1 MWHCSEEAVVQ
12 MVVVVMVVAGAIPG
26 KSLGGQGTV
35 GVAGAV
41 RRTTGAVDVE
51 LANRRDRYR
60 CSSRCGSS
68 RVCSSRHRCRRYRVL
83 SIGRFGSMVSI
94 GLACESRWR

>member
-12 MVVVVMVVAGAIPG
+12 MVVVVMVVAGAIPD

-41 RRTTGAVDVE
+41 RWTTGAVDVE
-51 LANRRDRYR
+51 LAGRRDSCGSRDSR
-60 CSSRCGSS
+60 GRACSS
-68 RVCSSRHRCRRYRVL
+68 VN
-83 SIGRFGSMVSI
+83 
-94 GLACESRWR
+94 RW